1 MSATL
6 RIGPLS
12 LTKKNQRDVALDEKS
27 DVAAESSSSSMVM
40 VVGVLV
46 GVLGTV
52 AVALVV
58 AVVIISRRRK
68 YATVDKG
75 DLLVVS
81 DEI

>member
-1 MSATL
+1 
-6 RIGPLS
+6 
-12 LTKKNQRDVALDEKS
+12 
-27 DVAAESSSSSMVM
+27 MVM

-52 AVALVV
+52 AIALVV

-68 YATVDKG
+68 CAAVDKG
-75 DLLVVS
+75 DLLVVT